1 MDLILWRHAEAIELP
16 ENLADNAAVDLTRT
30 LTARGEKQALR
41 MGAWLDRQL
50 PETAKILVSPA
61 VRAQATARAMG
72 RKFQT
77 LAELSPSAT
86 AVELLVLSQWPQAK
100 QAVVLIGHQPGLGR
114 FIAQLL
120 ALQTEDCAIKKGAV
134 WWLRSRTR
142 DALQQTVLVTV
153 QSPEFL

>member
-16 ENLADNAAVDLTRT
+16 ENLADNAAADLART
-30 LTARGEKQALR
+30 LTPRGEKQALR

-50 PETAKILVSPA
+50 PETAKVLVSPA
-61 VRAQATARAMG
+61 VRAQVTARAMG

-77 LAELSPSAT
+77 FAALSPSAT
-86 AVELLVLSQWPQAK
+86 AVDLLTLSQWPHGK
-100 QAVVLIGHQPGLGR
+100 QAVVLIGHQPSLGR
-114 FIAQLL
+114 LIAQLL

-153 QSPEFL
+153 QSPEFV